1 MSTTTSESMPVS
13 ATGEVKGKGKDY
25 YVWSQEAQDKTIAQ
39 AKATANWTGD
49 KFKQGATAT
58 KEYGIAAAK
67 FTGNFLVEFH
77 KQHKTSGIIFMIVAL
92 SIFVTAIVDISA
104 VSANGHLK
112 WTSDVTAEQAAHR
125 DRSITTLVFAIIL
138 FLFMIVKEFNY
149 AIVKLPGVGRFLEM

>member
-1 MSTTTSESMPVS
+1 MSASEQSIAAPTSAPK
-13 ATGEVKGKGKDY
+13 EVKGVDY
-25 YVWSQEAQDKTIAQ
+25 KYWSQDSQNKAVAQ

-58 KEYGIAAAK
+58 KEFSIAAAK
-67 FTGNFLVEFH
+67 LTGNFLVEFH

-92 SIFVTAIVDISA
+92 SIFVTAVVDISA
-104 VSANGHLK
+104 VSSNGYLK
-112 WTSDVTAEQAAHR
+112 WDSSVTAEQAAHR

-149 AIVKLPGVGRFLEM
+149 FFAKIPKIGGYLEM